1 MAVGAR
7 VAVGRTTV
15 AVGGV
20 VGLGAGALV
29 AGKGLALLAV
39 VGVSATLGIFEL
51 QALIIKI
58 NAPSK
63 TIRLII
69 GISIEPRNGD

>member
-1 MAVGAR
+1 M
-7 VAVGRTTV
+7 TV

-20 VGLGAGALV
+20 VGLGAGELV
-29 AGKGLALLAV
+29 AGMGLALLAV

-51 QALIIKI
+51 QALNIKI

-63 TIRLII
+63 TNRLII
-69 GISIEPRNGD
+69 GISIESRNGD